1 MGGEQTLSRIRVAL
15 LSVGA
20 AASYTGAVNESTPN
34 SRPSATRPTEP
45 AISGRTFDA
54 VLFDMD
60 GTLVD
65 STPAVERSWSTWSVE
80 YGMTVSALE
89 AGHGQPASQL
99 VRSLIAADQV
109 EAAMLRIAELELADV
124 HDITILPG
132 AVELLSSMP
141 TDRVAIVTSATRALA
156 TARIAAAGLTPP
168 AVVVTFD
175 DVSRGKPDPEP
186 FLTGAARLG
195 IDPSRCLVV
204 EDAPAGIAAGRAAGC
219 ATLAVTTTS
228 TRDELHADLVV
239 DSLTQV
245 SIVHGPDGYS
255 LLVG

>member
-1 MGGEQTLSRIRVAL
+1 MLA
-15 LSVGA
+15 
-20 AASYTGAVNESTPN
+20 
-34 SRPSATRPTEP
+34 
-45 AISGRTFDA
+45 GRTFDA

-65 STPAVERSWSTWSVE
+65 STPAVERSWATWGAE
-80 YGMTVSALE
+80 YGLTRSALE

-99 VRSLIAADQV
+99 VRSLLSADEV
-109 EAAMLRIAELELADV
+109 DAGLLRIAELELADV

-132 AVELLSSMP
+132 AVELLESVP
-141 TDRVAIVTSATRALA
+141 ADRVAIVTSATRPLALA
-156 TARIAAAGLTPP
+156 RITAAGLTPP

-175 DVSRGKPDPEP
+175 DVSRGKPHPEP

-195 IDPSRCLVV
+195 IDPARCLVV

-228 TRDELHADLVV
+228 ARADLDADLVV
-239 DSLTQV
+239 DSLTEV
-245 SIVHGPDGYS
+245 AIVAGPAGFS
-255 LLVG
+255 LLVR

>member
-1 MGGEQTLSRIRVAL
+1 MDCVTRESSTTTTSAP
-15 LSVGA
+15 
-20 AASYTGAVNESTPN
+20 TPAV
-34 SRPSATRPTEP
+34 EP
-45 AISGRTFDA
+45 AIGGRTFDA

-65 STPAVERSWSTWSVE
+65 STPAVERSWATWGTE
-80 YGMTVSALE
+80 YGLTRSALE

-99 VRSLIAADQV
+99 VTSLLPPADVAQGL
-109 EAAMLRIAELELADV
+109 ARIAELELADV

-132 AVELLSSMP
+132 AVALLNALP
-141 TDRVAIVTSATRALA
+141 QDRVAIVTSATRALA
-156 TARIAAAGLTPP
+156 AARIAAAGLSAP
-168 AVVVTFD
+168 AAVVTFD
-175 DVSRGKPDPEP
+175 DVTKGKPDPEP
-186 FLTGAARLG
+186 FLLGAARLG

-228 TRDELHADLVV
+228 SRDQLHADLVV
-239 DSLTQV
+239 DSLAEV
-245 SIVHGPDGYS
+245 SIVAGPDGFS